1 MPANVASQRIRNIPP
16 YLFAEIDKMKAGA
29 LKRGID
35 VIDLGIGDP
44 DLEPPRAVVD
54 ALIRGVQVEGSH
66 HYASYDG
73 VPRLREAFARWYEGR
88 YGVRVNPETEVLPLL
103 GSKEG
108 IGHIFLSLIDGGQE
122 VLIPDPGYPVYTAG
136 TILAGGTPVYFPL
149 RRKNAFLPDMK
160 ELKLLL
166 TPHTKMMWINYPSNP
181 TAAVAGVDTF
191 QGIVDFAAAN
201 GLVVCHDAAY
211 SEIVYNG
218 GRSCSILQA
227 SGGMEVSVEFHSL
240 SKTFCMPGWR
250 IGFAVG
256 NADVIQSLARVK
268 TNLDSGIFL
277 PVQEAAITALTEC
290 EEDARERCAIFE
302 ARCNQ
307 FVEGLRKVGWD
318 VPLPPATFYVWTN
331 IPRGYD
337 SMGFCSYLLDRAG
350 VVCTPGIGFGKHGE
364 GFVRMSLTFPEERL
378 EAALERFRSIDI
390 KWG

>member
-1 MPANVASQRIRNIPP
+1 
-16 YLFAEIDKMKAGA
+16 
-29 LKRGID
+29 
-35 VIDLGIGDP
+35 
-44 DLEPPRAVVD
+44 
-54 ALIRGVQVEGSH
+54 
-66 HYASYDG
+66 
-73 VPRLREAFARWYEGR
+73 
-88 YGVRVNPETEVLPLL
+88 
-103 GSKEG
+103 
-108 IGHIFLSLIDGGQE
+108 
-122 VLIPDPGYPVYTAG
+122 
-136 TILAGGTPVYFPL
+136 
-149 RRKNAFLPDMK
+149 
-160 ELKLLL
+160 
-166 TPHTKMMWINYPSNP
+166 
-181 TAAVAGVDTF
+181 
-191 QGIVDFAAAN
+191 
-201 GLVVCHDAAY
+201 
-211 SEIVYNG
+211 
-218 GRSCSILQA
+218 
-227 SGGMEVSVEFHSL
+227 
-240 SKTFCMPGWR
+240 MPGWR

-256 NADVIQSLARVK
+256 NADVIKSLARVK